1 MLCHVERSET
11 SRVIFLAASGGSTSK
26 SEILRFARNDK
37 PSSASTNCARLPKF
51 FSGVCRDLVL
61 SSRMFKGAL
70 VLALGF
76 LTVCFPVAAQEAK
89 HSRGSQHRVAASA
102 VRPLDEVS
110 NLSIYRPN
118 LINASN
124 SILFRNGP
132 VRAWSDGAQL
142 VSESAFVQIGMAP
155 LGLFPAAYLAP
166 SDVGSTPIRKPSAGP
181 NYPSANL
188 APDGKDS
195 PVEMLSSPLNHVYV
209 TGEVGFVYG
218 QWSGRGNGDYWQN
231 YVWGQAGNDKFQIN
245 AGAAFENWS
254 GNSPKIRAYP
264 FSR

>member
-1 MLCHVERSET
+1 
-11 SRVIFLAASGGSTSK
+11 
-26 SEILRFARNDK
+26 
-37 PSSASTNCARLPKF
+37 
-51 FSGVCRDLVL
+51 
-61 SSRMFKGAL
+61 MFKGAL
-70 VLALGF
+70 FLALGF

-166 SDVGSTPIRKPSAGP
+166 SDVGPTPIRKPSASP
-181 NYPSANL
+181 NYPSGTF

-195 PVEMLSSPLNHVYV
+195 PAEMLSSPLNHVYV
-209 TGEVGFVYG
+209 TGEVGFIYG

-245 AGAAFENWS
+245 AGASFENWS
-254 GNSPKIRAYP
+254 GSSPKIRAYP